1 MRRLFLLISMA
12 EVCFGP
18 GEATVAGPEVDPET
32 DVIGVYFDKTADNNC
47 KTAAANV
54 PFFAYVTITNPS
66 AAEVWGLEVGYEV
79 VSSAGTTLLFRLA
92 NNLPAGA
99 VDLGN
104 STDVFVGDYVVGLAS
119 PLPAAPAVQFVTWQ
133 FLLLAPQ
140 TVEIFLGPSVVQSIP
155 DGLPAYEIG
164 GSIQSL
170 GLSTG
175 GPGIPVATVNGD
187 CPVAVE
193 DASFGSVKSLF
204 R

>member
-1 MRRLFLLISMA
+1 MKKLVVLLLVSLMA
-12 EVCFGP
+12 TSAFAVI
-18 GEATVAGPEVDPET
+18 DLDT
-32 DVIGVYFDKTADNNC
+32 DMLGVYFDMTADNNC
-47 KTAAANV
+47 TTAGTD

-66 AAEVWGLEVGYEV
+66 ATEVHGIEFGYNL
-79 VSSAGTTLLFRLA
+79 VSSVGPGQMFRLA

-99 VDLGN
+99 VDLGTN
-104 STDVFVGDYVVGLAS
+104 TDLMLGDYVVGLAS
-119 PLPAAPAVQFVTWQ
+119 PLPATEAVQFVTWQ
-133 FLLLAPQ
+133 FLLLVPQ
-140 TVEIFLGPSVVQSIP
+140 TVDIFLGPSTIQSID

-175 GPGIPVATVNGD
+175 WPSAGFPVATINGD